1 MSQEI
6 GKIDPI
12 ESLQQLRNAL
22 DELGASESIDTA
34 LAFMVVQ
41 LLGDAMRQ
49 GYTKRKET
57 TVRELIGL
65 SEKYKSNEK
74 TIAMGALV
82 DAFLVGWIGIDKMAK
97 G

>member
-6 GKIDPI
+6 GKIDPL
-12 ESLQQLRNAL
+12 ESLQQLRHAL

-49 GYTKRKET
+49 GYTKRKEN
-57 TVRELIGL
+57 TVRELVGL
-65 SEKYKSNEK
+65 SEKYKSNEN
-74 TIAMGALV
+74 TIALGALI
-82 DAFLVGWIGIDKMAK
+82 DAFLLGWIGTEKMAR